1 MVRASLKNPFAVVA
15 ISLIVIILGVVSY
28 QKMVVDIFPE
38 INIPVVA
45 VATFYKGMGPSE
57 IEGAITLRL
66 EQAFLQASYIEHI
79 ESRSLPGVSLIKI
92 YFHPSYDVNAG
103 LAEVTSLTYANLRY
117 LPQGV
122 FPPIIIKFGAGNL
135 PIAVQT
141 TSSETL
147 GEKEVRDLAYFTVR
161 PQLGNVPGIMYP
173 TTFGGTVRQI
183 TVFLDPQR
191 MLARGVSTHDVVTA
205 VNAQSVLLPAGD
217 VKIGDFDYNV
227 YTNSMIKVV
236 DQMNQIPISVVN
248 GVPVFLGDVGRAV
261 DSTMVQVNIVNI
273 NGRRAVYLPIMKQ
286 AGANTL
292 EVIDGIKEIIPKLIG
307 LPKDVLVKL
316 LFDQSLYIRQSI
328 KTLEHEGLLGGGL
341 ACLMVLLFLGSLRS
355 TLIIVLAIPLSV
367 TAAFIGLYFTGHSVN
382 IMTLGGLALAVGR
395 LVDDAIVVVEN
406 FHRHMEMG
414 KSSMQ
419 AAGDAVSEVA
429 MPMFVITIT
438 VFLVFL
444 PIAFFT
450 GIIKFLFVPLA
461 LAVAYAMMASYVV
474 ALTVA
479 PVAMERLL
487 RGSGHARHGE
497 HPGQTVSGAPPPK
510 HNRLVELWNRLALF
524 DPFVERYVDTLR
536 WCLRHKALVVIVVTL
551 TFVASLLMAPWLAT
565 EFFPK
570 VDAGQFVLNVSAP
583 EGTRIEKTEAIVKK
597 VEALIREHI
606 PARDLEQIVA
616 NIGVPQGWM
625 VLYSP
630 VNGPH
635 QAFLLVSLTRD
646 HTVHTDT
653 IVEQLRPALAREF
666 AGLKFS
672 FQTGGIVSDVI
683 NAGLSAPI
691 DIKVSGPKL
700 TDLVEP
706 ADRIREMVAKI
717 PGTAD
722 AQVRQGMD
730 YPEIHL
736 DINRTKAAYVGLN
749 THQVVTDLITGLSS
763 NVTLNPGYWIDPRT
777 NNAYFV
783 VTQFPE
789 QLLVAFEDFLNM
801 PLVGTRVQHQ
811 AAASIVGMSERGSA
825 LALQQTPFT
834 ERPHLP
840 GVSSNGHGATTL
852 LRDIADVTRRTGPE
866 VVEHY
871 NLQRTMDVLV
881 SVPGNDLGRVATK
894 IEETLSKF
902 ELPKDVKLSFKGEV
916 DSMRAALAGFGGTL
930 PLAMVLIYLVM
941 VGLFRSYLDP
951 LVVMFAVPLGFI
963 GVIWMLLLTHTS
975 VNVESLIGTLMMIG
989 IVVSNSVLLVDF
1001 ANNRLREG
1009 MPLEE
1014 AVIEAGRLRI
1024 RPILMTSLATIMGLA
1039 PMALGIGEGS
1049 EANMP
1054 LARAVIGGLT
1064 VSTFMTLLFIP
1075 VLHVLARGRSVS
1087 SHATAPGGMSGGTNH
1102 SSPTPDSTP

>member
-92 YFHPSYDVNAG
+92 YFQPSYDVNAG
-103 LAEVTSLTYANLRY
+103 LAEITSLTYANLRY

-122 FPPIIIKFGAGNL
+122 FPPIIIKFGAGNW
-135 PIAVQT
+135 PIAIQT

-191 MLARGVSTHDVVTA
+191 MLARGISTHEIVNA

-292 EVIDGIKEIIPKLIG
+292 EVIDGIKDIIPKLMG

-328 KTLEHEGLLGGGL
+328 QTLEHEGLLGGGL

-461 LAVAYAMMASYVV
+461 LSVAYAMMASYVV

-487 RGSGHARHGE
+487 RASGHAHKDQPAGHGRSS
-497 HPGQTVSGAPPPK
+497 HPPQ
-510 HNRLVELWNRLALF
+510 NRLIEVWNRLEIF
-524 DPFVERYVDTLR
+524 DPFVERYVHTLR
-536 WCLRHKALVVIVVTL
+536 WCLRHKALVVIVVAV
-551 TFVASLLMAPWLAT
+551 TFIGSLFMTPFLAT

-583 EGTRIEKTEAIVKK
+583 EGMRIEKTEAIVKK
-597 VEALIREHI
+597 IETLIRQHI
-606 PARDLEQIVA
+606 PASDLEQIVA

-635 QAFLLVSLTRD
+635 QAFLLVSLKRE
-646 HTVHTDT
+646 HTVHTDD
-653 IVEQLRPALAREF
+653 IIRELRPALARDF
-666 AGLKFS
+666 GGLKFS

-691 DIKVSGPKL
+691 DIKVSGPTL

-706 ADRIREMVAKI
+706 ANQIRDKVARI

-722 AQVRQGMD
+722 VQVRQGMD

-749 THQVVTDLITGLSS
+749 AHQIVTDLITGLSS

-789 QLLVAFEDFLNM
+789 QLLIAFDDFLNM
-801 PLVGTRVQHQ
+801 PLVGKRIEHQ
-811 AAASIVGMSERGSA
+811 PSASIVGMLERGSS
-825 LALQQTPFT
+825 LALQQTPFAA
-834 ERPHLP
+834 RPHLP
-840 GVSSNGHGATTL
+840 GVSSNGHGAPVL
-852 LRDIADVTRRTGPE
+852 LRDIADVTRSTGPE

-881 SVPGNDLGRVATK
+881 SVPGNDLGRIARE
-894 IEETLSKF
+894 IEQILSNF
-902 ELPKDVKLSFKGEV
+902 PLPKDVKLSFKGEV

-1009 MPLEE
+1009 IPLED
-1014 AVIEAGRLRI
+1014 AVVEAGRLRI

-1075 VLHVLARGRSVS
+1075 VLHVIARRRSAQSV
-1087 SHATAPGGMSGGTNH
+1087 APTDGMTGAADH
-1102 SSPTPDSTP
+1102 PA